1 VAVLNEILGL
11 LHNKRKAAVHLEEEE
26 VEEEEEE
33 EKKKKKMMIMK
44 CTKNPKNKTKVLE
57 GNRIIH

>member
-1 VAVLNEILGL
+1 MLNHGDDIGL
-11 LHNKRKAAVHLEEEE
+11 VPHFMLVSSVTSIEE